1 MLTNSH
7 YKKDL
12 LFISAFIPSTTSSGS
27 AMRAYQFIKSYSN
40 NYNIYLLVIDF
51 GYSQTELSEEIVNL
65 CSKIN
70 IIYISPFDDL
80 GSFIKRLVFKLSY
93 QLFYYL
99 FAEVSEKRFISKRSL
114 KEVLKIYKN
123 QRFEVI
129 HVFKLCLFP
138 YAFKLKEHNL
148 ASHLQLDLD
157 DLESLTRTRIAE
169 LYKLNS
175 NNKLATF
182 LQKDAYFY
190 NLLEQQLLSKFN
202 QLFVCSNV
210 DKQRLITNYQLS
222 NIKIV
227 PNSLAKVQ
235 LKSKINNSNKEYLLF
250 IGNLAYYPNEDSIK
264 YFVNKIMPLIV
275 KKANKEFTL
284 QIIGAG
290 LNKELAKELS
300 LIKNIEIYGRVN
312 DLSNYYQNATMVIAP
327 IRAGG
332 GTRIKIIE
340 AFAYKL
346 PVVTT
351 SIGVEGIEAISS
363 THLLIGDTAKDFA
376 NHCLELMNNK
386 VLAKRLVD
394 NAFQLF
400 SQLYC
405 VDCTGQE

>member
-99 FAEVSEKRFISKRSL
+99 FAEVSEKRFISNKSL

-123 QRFEVI
+123 QKFEVI

-157 DLESLTRTRIAE
+157 DLESLTRNRIAE

-182 LQKDAYFY
+182 LQKDANLY
-190 NLLEQQLLSKFN
+190 NLLEKQLLSKFN

-222 NIKIV
+222 NIKVI
-227 PNSLAKVQ
+227 PNCLNKVQ
-235 LKSKINNSNKEYLLF
+235 SISKITSSDKGYLLF
-250 IGNLAYYPNEDSIK
+250 VGNLAYYPNEDAIK
-264 YFVNKIMPLIV
+264 YFVNRIMPLIV
-275 KKANKEFTL
+275 KRANKEVTL
-284 QIIGAG
+284 QIVGGG
-290 LNKELAKELS
+290 LNKKLTKEFS
-300 LIKNIEIYGRVN
+300 LINNIEIYGKVN
-312 DLSNYYQNATMVIAP
+312 NLSIYYQNAAVVIAP

-340 AFAYKL
+340 AFAYKR

-351 SIGVEGIEAISS
+351 AIGAEGIEAING
-363 THLLIGDTAKDFA
+363 THLLIADNSEDFA
-376 NHCLELMNNK
+376 NHCLELLNNK
-386 VLAKRLVD
+386 QLSEKLVA
-394 NAFQLF
+394 NAFELF
-400 SQLYC
+400 SQFYC
-405 VDCTGQE
+405 VDCKG